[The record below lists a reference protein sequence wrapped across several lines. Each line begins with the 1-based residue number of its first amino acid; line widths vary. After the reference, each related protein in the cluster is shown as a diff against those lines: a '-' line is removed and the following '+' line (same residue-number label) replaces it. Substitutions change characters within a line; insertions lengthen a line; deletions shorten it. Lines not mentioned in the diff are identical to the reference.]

1 MGSKRKDISMVGTDF
16 QRKHMIR
23 NSGNVLNEVN
33 EYNENVEGLKSNN
46 ERRFILK
53 SFLTALLPAKLVLSP
68 RKVLAAPP
76 FAVMSEELGFF
87 PVTNSAGQTVNIPA
101 KVKRASTDQSIL
113 LAKHLKAVRS
123 IVLMKFSCKI
133 FFFFFSNDFVW
144 LHILQSKSI
153 MYGAYWCP
161 HCSHQRELFGREA
174 WSYITYVECSPKGYG
189 FDAVALSSKD
199 IDGFPTWTFPNGK
212 KKSTTL
218 TSSGE
223 MPLERLAKLS
233 GYKGSFNVAL
243 EGFVPNSSGS
253 CQ

>member
-1 MGSKRKDISMVGTDF
+1 MPFSQNNSAMIRLNSLLLTTLFLLSLLQKCCPYGNNYLLRKRDVRMSMSKRKDISMVGTGF

-87 PVTNSAGQTVNIPA
+87 PVTNSVGQTVNIPA

-123 IVLMKFSCKI
+123 IVLMKLSCKI
-133 FFFFFSNDFVW
+133 CFSFF
-144 LHILQSKSI
+144 L
-153 MYGAYWCP
+153 MT
-161 HCSHQRELFGREA
+161 
-174 WSYITYVECSPKGYG
+174 SYDYIYCSPNPSCMELIGVHIVRIRENYLGGKLGHTLLMLN
-189 FDAVALSSKD
+189 AHRKD
-199 IDGFPTWTFPNGK
+199 TG
-212 KKSTTL
+212 L
-218 TSSGE
+218 
-223 MPLERLAKLS
+223 MP
-233 GYKGSFNVAL
+233 
-243 EGFVPNSSGS
+243 
-253 CQ
+253 

>member
-1 MGSKRKDISMVGTDF
+1 MVGTDF

-113 LAKHLKAVRS
+113 LAKHLKA
-123 IVLMKFSCKI
+123 
-133 FFFFFSNDFVW
+133 
-144 LHILQSKSI
+144 SKSI